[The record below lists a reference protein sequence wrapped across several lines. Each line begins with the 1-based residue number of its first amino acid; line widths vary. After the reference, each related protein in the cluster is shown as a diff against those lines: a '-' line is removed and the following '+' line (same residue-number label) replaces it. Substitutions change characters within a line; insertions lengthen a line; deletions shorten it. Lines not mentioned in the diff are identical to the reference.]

1 MRGFRSYDKNELFN
15 QIDNLSIERIENQII
30 TKYGGRVI
38 KVANV
43 SNRYEIFDIVICSE
57 VLEHIPDYENVIKEI
72 FRLNRAAIK
81 PKRYGCLCTFLNVVA
96 NPPRVNT
103 FTQ

>member
-43 SNRYEIFDIVICSE
+43 SNRYEIFDIVKYLISKQANIN
-57 VLEHIPDYENVIKEI
+57 LINNIYDFYIS
-72 FRLNRAAIK
+72 
-81 PKRYGCLCTFLNVVA
+81 FLKYL
-96 NPPRVNT
+96 
-103 FTQ
+103 

>member
-43 SNRYEIFDIVICSE
+43 SNRYEIFDIVKYLKDKINDIEKNFTITNYQLYIKGGQQYLKLISDSIE
-57 VLEHIPDYENVIKEI
+57 VGGVEFYKSFYIK
-72 FRLNRAAIK
+72 
-81 PKRYGCLCTFLNVVA
+81 
-96 NPPRVNT
+96 
-103 FTQ
+103 